1 MVHHLGEI
9 MASIQKRV
17 TKNGRASYRAL
28 VRVKD
33 CPIKSATFN
42 KRSDAA
48 KWGQEKEAEFRL
60 NRHFAFTISNNRH
73 TLGELVDRYISQ
85 VLPDKKDKEKQT
97 MQLNWWKAQLGTH
110 RLQDISSPVISEC
123 KTELQKGSTRYGT
136 PRSAA
141 TVNRYLA
148 ALSHA
153 YTVAR
158 REWNWVNSNPVL
170 NVRRPKEPRGRV
182 RFLDN
187 QERQRLLDACKES
200 RSIFLHSIVILALS
214 TGMRKGEI
222 LGLRWRDVDFD
233 SKRIVIQETKNGER
247 RAVPL
252 VGIALQLIEKLKV
265 NDGGSFDDFI
275 FHSPESPTK
284 CCSIRTAWDKA
295 IKRAEIENFR
305 FHDLRHSTA
314 SYLAMNGASLLEIAD
329 ILGHKTLQMVKR
341 YAHLSDDHKADV
353 LEKMNKKVFG

>member
-1 MVHHLGEI
+1 
-9 MASIQKRV
+9 MAYIQKRMR
-17 TKNGRASYRAL
+17 KDGRVSYRVL
-28 VRVKD
+28 VRVKRF
-33 CPIKSATFN
+33 PASSATFSR
-42 KRSDAA
+42 RSDAI
-48 KWGQEKEAEFRL
+48 KWGKEKEAEFRL
-60 NRHFAFTISNNRH
+60 KKHFPITYKNGKR
-73 TLGELVDRYISQ
+73 TLGELIDQYLSQ
-85 VLPDKKDKEKQT
+85 ILPQKKDIARQT
-97 MQLNWWKAQLGTH
+97 IQLNWWKSHLGTYM
-110 RLQDISSPVISEC
+110 LSDISSDIICEWR
-123 KTELQKGSTRYGT
+123 TRLQKGTTHYGT

-148 ALSHA
+148 AISHVFTIA
-153 YTVAR
+153 WK
-158 REWNWVNSNPVL
+158 EWSWVDRNPVI
-170 NVRRPKEPRGRV
+170 NVRRLKEPRGRV
-182 RFLDN
+182 RFLDD
-187 QERQRLLDACKES
+187 QERHRLLDACKKS
-200 RSIFLHSIVILALS
+200 RSIFLHPIVVLALS

-222 LGLRWRDVDFD
+222 LRLRWRDMNFD

-252 VGIALQLIEKLKV
+252 VGIALQLIKKLKI
-265 NDGGSFDDFI
+265 NDSGSFEDFI

-295 IKRAEIENFR
+295 IKRADVKDFR

-353 LEKMNKKVFG
+353 LEKMNKKMFG

>member
-1 MVHHLGEI
+1 

-17 TKNGRASYRAL
+17 TKDGRISYRAL
-28 VRVKD
+28 VRVKGY
-33 CPIKSATFN
+33 PVKSATFN
-42 KRSDAA
+42 KRSDAV
-48 KWGQEKEAEFRL
+48 KWSQEKEAEFRL
-60 NRHFAFTISNNRH
+60 NRHFSFTSKGEKH
-73 TLGELVDRYISQ
+73 TLVELVDRYISQ
-85 VLPDKKDKEKQT
+85 VLPEKRDKAKQT

-110 RLQDISSPVISEC
+110 RLQEISSPVISEC
-123 KTELQKGSTRYGT
+123 KTKLQKGSTRYGT

-153 YTVAR
+153 YTVAW
-158 REWNWVNSNPVL
+158 REWNWIDHNPVL
-170 NVRRPKEPRGRV
+170 NVRRLKEPRGRV
-182 RFLDN
+182 RFLND

-200 RSIFLHSIVILALS
+200 RSPFLHPIVVLALS
-214 TGMRKGEI
+214 TGMRRGEI

-233 SKRIVIQETKNGER
+233 SQRIVIQETKNGER

-252 VGIALQLIEKLKV
+252 VGTALQLIDKLKI
-265 NDGGSFDDFI
+265 NGRGSIDDFI
-275 FHSPESPTK
+275 FHSPEGSTK
-284 CCSIRTAWDKA
+284 RCSIRTAWEKA
-295 IKRAEIENFR
+295 IKRATIENFR
-305 FHDLRHSTA
+305 FYDLRHSTA

-341 YAHLSDDHKADV
+341 YSHLSEDHKATV